1 MRFRIA
7 AAVVALGFVFTTES
21 AHAAPAPTAVGSW
34 SMVPMSKDT
43 DGDGFIDGDGGVP
56 TRGALSAAPSPVF
69 VGADNFVAQPHER
82 LINGVLSW
90 HLNPRG
96 YPVRLDA
103 CSSSGDTY
111 FWRVLSGTQVV
122 TTTKAKPLTRK
133 KCATT
138 VMLPEGRYRLELQVR
153 SGSSKDTAKLTANV
167 DNILFVA
174 MGDSYASGE
183 GNPRNVDAF
192 LAQGGAG
199 FTPYWDSDDCNRSAH
214 GAPAQAALRLED
226 SSPKTSVTLVY
237 VACSGA
243 TVSAGIL
250 GAQRASG
257 QTASQVE
264 QVAGIIG
271 DRTIDVL
278 TLSIGG
284 NDVGFTSILSAC
296 ALARN
301 CPLAKAPFGSLAT
314 FPTVQDGVQTRTA
327 GLPAAFDRIARC
339 FAGPACVLADGRSV
353 PPLKIAN
360 AGRVLPTLYPDITR
374 SAAGAPCTYLT
385 ITDTDFA
392 WARDTMLTPSTQNPF
407 PYRTTQGTT
416 VNLATN
422 AGTLNGTLLT
432 TNRLGWSPAVGTWG
446 ASGESTVGRGVCA
459 GADAWFFGV
468 TGLVG
473 FTSGSFHPNPLGL
486 NAMGKQI
493 AAAVAGV
500 LGTRLR

>member
-1 MRFRIA
+1 MKARIM
-7 AAVVALGFVFTTES
+7 AAVTALGLAFPVT
-21 AHAAPAPTAVGSW
+21 AAQAEPAANAAGSW

-43 DGDGFIDGDGGVP
+43 NGDGFIDGDGGVP
-56 TRGALSAAPSPVF
+56 KRGALSAAPSPTF
-69 VGADNFVAQPHER
+69 VGANNFIAQPNER
-82 LINGVLSW
+82 LIDGILSW

-103 CSSSGDTY
+103 CRSTGKTY
-111 FWRVLSGTQVV
+111 TWSVLSGAKVV
-122 TTTKAKPLTRK
+122 ATTKPRPLTRK
-133 KCATT
+133 KCETT
-138 VMLPEGRYRLELQVR
+138 IMLPEGRYHLKLQVR
-153 SGSSKDTAKLTANV
+153 SGGSTDTAKLTANV

-192 LAQGGAG
+192 LAQGSAG
-199 FTPYWDSDDCNRSAH
+199 FTPYWDDDACNRSAR

-226 SSPKTSVTLVY
+226 SSPKTSVTFVY
-237 VACSGA
+237 VACTGA
-243 TVSAGIL
+243 TVPAGIL
-250 GAQRASG
+250 GAQRANG
-257 QTASQVE
+257 QTASQIE
-264 QVAGIIG
+264 QVASIIG
-271 DRTIDVL
+271 DRTIDIL
-278 TLSIGG
+278 TLAIGG

-301 CPLAKAPFGSLAT
+301 CPLAKAPFGSLAA

-339 FAGPACVLADGRSV
+339 FNGPSCVLADGRTIPS
-353 PPLKIAN
+353 LRIAN

-374 SAAGAPCTYLT
+374 SASGAPCTYLT
-385 ITDTDFA
+385 ITDADFA

-416 VNLATN
+416 VNLTTN

-446 ASGESTVGRGVCA
+446 ASGESTIGRGVCA
-459 GADAWFFGV
+459 GAEAWFFGV

-486 NAMGKQI
+486 RAMGKQI
-493 AAAVAGV
+493 ASAVAGV
-500 LGTRLR
+500 LGIRFR

>member
-1 MRFRIA
+1 MRARIT
-7 AAVVALGFVFTTES
+7 AAVIVLGLAFPVTS
-21 AHAAPAPTAVGSW
+21 AQAAPAANAVGMW
-34 SMVPMSKDT
+34 AMVPMSKDAN
-43 DGDGFIDGDGGVP
+43 GDGFIDGDGGVP
-56 TRGALSAAPSPVF
+56 KRGALSASPSSTF
-69 VGADNFVAQPHER
+69 IGANNFIAQPNER
-82 LINGVLSW
+82 LIDGILSW
-90 HLNPRG
+90 HLNARG
-96 YPVRLDA
+96 YPVRLNA
-103 CSSSGDTY
+103 CRSTGDTY
-111 FWRVLSGTQVV
+111 TWRVLSGAQVV
-122 TTTKAKPLTRK
+122 ATTKPRPLTRK

-138 VMLPEGRYRLELQVR
+138 IMLPEGRYRLELQVR
-153 SGSSKDTAKLTANV
+153 SGNSTDTAKLAANV

-183 GNPRNVDAF
+183 GNPRNIDAF
-192 LAQGGAG
+192 LAQGSAG

-214 GAPAQAALRLED
+214 GAPAQAALRLEE
-226 SSPKTSVTLVY
+226 SSPKTSVTFVY
-237 VACSGA
+237 PACTGA
-243 TVSAGIL
+243 TIPSGIL
-250 GAQRASG
+250 GAQRANG
-257 QTASQVE
+257 QTTSQIE
-264 QVAGIIG
+264 QVAQVIG

-314 FPTVQDGVQTRTA
+314 FPTVQDGVQTRTS

-339 FAGPACVLADGRSV
+339 FTGPSCVLADGRTIPS
-353 PPLKIAN
+353 LRIAN

-374 SAAGAPCTYLT
+374 SASGAPCTYLT
-385 ITDTDFA
+385 ISDADFS
-392 WARDTMLTPSTQNPF
+392 WARDTMLTPATQNPF

-416 VNLATN
+416 VNLPTN
-422 AGTLNGTLLT
+422 AGSLNGTLLT

-446 ASGESTVGRGVCA
+446 ASGESSVGRGVCA

-486 NAMGKQI
+486 HAMGKQI
-493 AAAVAGV
+493 AAAAAGV